1 MFNVMSHLHEF
12 CCDIM
17 WGVVLLCSLFSVICI
32 KRVFEGAYISPSDG
46 EVPVQCF
53 GNYFLFPAYEGKFNG
68 IN

>member
-1 MFNVMSHLHEF
+1 
-12 CCDIM
+12 M